1 MSKSHLP
8 FVSVITPTYNRKLF
22 IPYLVEVYKQQT
34 YPKTQM
40 EWIVYDDGPES
51 VETLFLSLTKDL
63 PNIRYIR
70 EEEKSTIGTK
80 RNRLNKEAKGS
91 IIVAMDDDD
100 YYPPTRVE
108 HVVKQFQKQPKIEL
122 AGASEVYMLHTD
134 NKEMVRLG
142 PYGPTHATNGTM
154 AWRKSYANNHF
165 YNEDVTHSE
174 EVSFLEKYIHPMIQ
188 LEPLQTMLII
198 SHKENTFS
206 KGNFR
211 ADGTNPFVRKTT
223 YKPRDFIKDAK
234 LREFYTSVLTS

>member
-22 IPYLVEVYKQQT
+22 IPYLVQLYKQQT
-34 YPKTQM
+34 YPKTHM

-51 VETLFLSLTKDL
+51 VESLFLSLTKDIA
-63 PNIRYIR
+63 NVRYIR
-70 EEEKSTIGTK
+70 EEEKSTIGAK

-108 HVVKQFQKQPKIEL
+108 HVVKQFQKQPKVEL

-142 PYGPTHATNGTM
+142 PYGPNHATNGTM
-154 AWRKSYANNHF
+154 AWRKQYADSHF

-188 LEPLQTMLII
+188 LDPLQTMLII

-211 ADGTNPFVRKTT
+211 ADGKNPFVRKTT
-223 YKPRDFIKDAK
+223 YKPRDFIKDTS